1 MEGFFGTI
9 LEKVVHHFHPDSIV
23 QHIHMAFTQL
33 QGWLGDVV
41 LPCAPEKQGIPQIIQ
56 LVTGQYYVH
65 IYTHTQT
72 YYTMEKAVCNLIYN
86 SSQLLLLVKQPILR
100 VCGNYSSSC
109 IQITSNLF
117 TELKKILVNIKVHV
131 HNEQLIFM

>member
-1 MEGFFGTI
+1 MNHIRKGGSSFPPGFHCSAYSHG
-9 LEKVVHHFHPDSIV
+9 FHAIARLAGRCSLTMCSREIGNSLDNPANYWTV
-23 QHIHMAFTQL
+23 LCAHIH
-33 QGWLGDVV
+33 
-41 LPCAPEKQGIPQIIQ
+41 
-56 LVTGQYYVH
+56 
-65 IYTHTQT
+65 THTQT

-131 HNEQLIFM
+131 HNE